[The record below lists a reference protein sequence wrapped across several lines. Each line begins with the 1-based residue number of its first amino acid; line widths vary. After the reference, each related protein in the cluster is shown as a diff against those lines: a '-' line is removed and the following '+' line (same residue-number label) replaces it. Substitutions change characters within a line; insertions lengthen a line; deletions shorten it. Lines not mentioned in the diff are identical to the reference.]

1 MTVAADKVVI
11 FDYVLTD
18 EQGEELERSEEP
30 MVYLHGANNIIRG
43 LEEALVGHEKGDEVK
58 VTLPPERGYGLRRDD
73 AIQRV
78 PIKHLL
84 TKAKKYK
91 PGQVVAVN
99 TQQGQKS
106 AIVVKAGRFNVDLDM
121 NHPFA
126 GKTIIFDVSIVDIRD
141 ATADE
146 LSHRHAHGID
156 GQHHHH

>member
-1 MTVAADKVVI
+1 MKVAADKVVI
-11 FDYVLTD
+11 FDYVLTEEGGD
-18 EQGEELERSEEP
+18 ELERSTEP
-30 MVYLHGANNIIRG
+30 MVYLHGTNSIIRG
-43 LEEALVGHEKGDEVK
+43 LEEALSGYESDDQVS
-58 VTLPPERGYGLRRDD
+58 VTLPPERAYGLRRDD

-84 TKAKKYK
+84 TKTKKYK

-99 TQQGQKS
+99 TQNGQKN
-106 AIVVKAGRFNVDLDM
+106 AIVIKAGRFNLDLDM

-126 GKTIIFDVSIVDIRD
+126 GKTLTFDVTVKDVRE

-146 LSHRHAHGID
+146 LSHGHAHGVD

>member
-1 MTVAADKVVI
+1 VKVAADKVVI
-11 FDYVLTD
+11 FDYVLTEEGGD
-18 EQGEELERSEEP
+18 ELERSTEP
-30 MVYLHGANNIIRG
+30 MVYLHGTNSIIRG
-43 LEEALVGHEKGDEVK
+43 LEEALSGYESDDQVS
-58 VTLPPERGYGLRRDD
+58 VTLPPERAYGLRRDD

-84 TKAKKYK
+84 TKTKKYK

-99 TQQGQKS
+99 TQNGQKN
-106 AIVVKAGRFNVDLDM
+106 AIVIKAGRFNLDLDM

-126 GKTIIFDVSIVDIRD
+126 GKTLTFDVTVKDVRE

-146 LSHRHAHGID
+146 LSHGHAHGVD